1 MTNSDKKRRGLG
13 RGLSALMA
21 DADIAGPGDEP
32 ATRRQPD
39 THLPIEKLHP
49 NPDQPRRDFVM
60 ADLEDLAASIRE
72 KGIIQPLLV
81 RRDPS
86 RGGDYQIVAGER
98 RWRAAQMANLHNVP
112 VLIRDLDDGE
122 VIEIAIIE
130 NIQRANLNAVEEAQ
144 GFRQLMDR
152 FGHTQEKLSEVLGKS
167 RSHIAN
173 LLRLLTLP
181 DEVLGYLRDGKLT
194 AGHARA
200 LVPAED
206 PAKLARQIIGKG
218 LSVRQAEKLAKPGDH
233 KPKNPSKVK
242 AEKDADTKA
251 LEDELARVLGMKTEL
266 SYNSANTLGVLSITF
281 ESLDQLDDL
290 CRLLMARFPDA
301 TR

>member
-1 MTNSDKKRRGLG
+1 MPL
-13 RGLSALMA
+13 LLL
-21 DADIAGPGDEP
+21 IAACTLRPTPEGPSP
-32 ATRRQPD
+32 AQLRARTPD

-81 RRDPS
+81 RRDPG
-86 RGGDYQIVAGER
+86 RIGDYQIVAGER
-98 RWRAAQMANLHNVP
+98 RWRAAQMANLHSVP

-200 LVPAED
+200 LVPADD

-218 LSVRQAEKLAKPGDH
+218 LSVRQAEKLAKPADH
-233 KPKNPSKVK
+233 KSKNPSKVK
-242 AEKDADTKA
+242 AGKDADTKA

-281 ESLDQLDDL
+281 ESLDQLDEL

>member
-1 MTNSDKKRRGLG
+1 MADRRGMGRGLG
-13 RGLSALMA
+13 AILPESAS
-21 DADIAGPGDEP
+21 GPDMRE
-32 ATRRQPD
+32 
-39 THLPIEKLHP
+39 LPVDSIDR
-49 NPDQPRRDFVM
+49 NPDQPRTNFSSE
-60 ADLEDLAASIRE
+60 ALEALAESIRAS
-72 KGIIQPLLV
+72 GVVQPLIV
-81 RRDPS
+81 RPAG
-86 RGGDYQIVAGER
+86 RGKYEIIAGER
-98 RWRAAQMANLHNVP
+98 RWRAAQMANLHSVP

-200 LVPAED
+200 LVPADD

-218 LSVRQAEKLAKPGDH
+218 LSVRQAEKLAKPADH
-233 KPKNPSKVK
+233 KSKNPSKVK
-242 AEKDADTKA
+242 AGKDADTKA

-281 ESLDQLDDL
+281 ESLDQLDEL